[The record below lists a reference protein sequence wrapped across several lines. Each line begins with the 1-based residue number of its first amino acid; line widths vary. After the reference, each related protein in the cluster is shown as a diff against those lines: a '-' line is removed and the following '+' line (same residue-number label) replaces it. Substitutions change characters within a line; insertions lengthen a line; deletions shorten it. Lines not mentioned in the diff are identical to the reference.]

1 MLVLVRMRRAARRD
15 NGAAAV
21 EFALL
26 ITPLVLILFGIL
38 SFGLYFAGSLGLSNA
53 SREAARYGVVQNR
66 TCEQIAS
73 TLRDSVD
80 GTIGIVYPID
90 FTVARPGAA
99 GCAGSIARQS
109 DGSLSISYSA
119 GQSLVVCK
127 GSKSGQDELTVST
140 SATANVLIPLWLI
153 DDNFPL
159 DSKGTYRCE
168 FS

>member
-1 MLVLVRMRRAARRD
+1 MHARARRD
-15 NGAAAV
+15 DGAAAV

-26 ITPLVLILFGIL
+26 VVPLVLILFGII

-66 TCEQIAS
+66 TCEQIVT

-80 GTIGIVYPID
+80 STIGIVYPID
-90 FTVARPGAA
+90 FTVSRPGASS
-99 GCAGSIARQS
+99 CSGSITQS
-109 DGSLSISYSA
+109 NGTLTISYSA
-119 GQSLVVCK
+119 GQTLVVCK
-127 GSKSGQDELTVST
+127 GSKSGQDELTVTT
-140 SATANVLIPLWLI
+140 SAAANVLVPLWLV